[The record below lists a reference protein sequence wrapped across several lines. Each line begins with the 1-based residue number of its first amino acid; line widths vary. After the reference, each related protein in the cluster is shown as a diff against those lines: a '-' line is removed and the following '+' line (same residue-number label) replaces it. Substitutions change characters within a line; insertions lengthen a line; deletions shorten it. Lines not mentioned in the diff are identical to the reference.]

1 MKSKILIVGGAGYI
15 GSHMVL
21 RLAQAGYDVVVFDNL
36 SHGHRDAV
44 LAGEL
49 VVGDLADRAMLARLF
64 AAHRFDAVMHFAS
77 SIQVGESV
85 QQPARYYANNV
96 GNTIHLV
103 EAMIEHGVQRLI
115 FSSTAAIFGDPI
127 RIPIDEAHPRQPV
140 NPYGWSKSMVEQILA
155 DCDCAHGL
163 RSVALRYFNAA
174 GAHPDGLLGERHDP
188 ETHLIPLVL
197 QAASGRRSHISV
209 FGRDYDTPDGTC
221 IRDYIHVMDLA
232 DAHWLALEYLAAG
245 GRSTAFNLGNGDGYS
260 VQQVIDVARQVT
272 GRAIPVQEGP
282 RRAGDPARL
291 VADAARAREVLGWR
305 PHRTGL
311 VDIVRDAWHWEWGQA
326 TQATQ

>member
-21 RLAQAGYDVVVFDNL
+21 RLSQAGYDVVVFDNL

-49 VVGDLADRAMLARLF
+49 VVGDLADRALLARLF

-96 GNTIHLV
+96 GNTLHLI

-140 NPYGWSKSMVEQILA
+140 NPYGWSKSMVE
-155 DCDCAHGL
+155 
-163 RSVALRYFNAA
+163 
-174 GAHPDGLLGERHDP
+174 
-188 ETHLIPLVL
+188 
-197 QAASGRRSHISV
+197 
-209 FGRDYDTPDGTC
+209 
-221 IRDYIHVMDLA
+221 
-232 DAHWLALEYLAAG
+232 
-245 GRSTAFNLGNGDGYS
+245 
-260 VQQVIDVARQVT
+260 
-272 GRAIPVQEGP
+272 
-282 RRAGDPARL
+282 
-291 VADAARAREVLGWR
+291 
-305 PHRTGL
+305 
-311 VDIVRDAWHWEWGQA
+311 
-326 TQATQ
+326 

>member
-127 RIPIDEAHPRQPV
+127 RIPIDETHPRQPV
-140 NPYGWSKSMVEQILA
+140 NPM
-155 DCDCAHGL
+155 
-163 RSVALRYFNAA
+163 A
-174 GAHPDGLLGERHDP
+174 GANPWWSRYWPIATARTVCALWHC
-188 ETHLIPLVL
+188 
-197 QAASGRRSHISV
+197 AISTL
-209 FGRDYDTPDGTC
+209 RAHTPMAYWGSAT
-221 IRDYIHVMDLA
+221 
-232 DAHWLALEYLAAG
+232 
-245 GRSTAFNLGNGDGYS
+245 T
-260 VQQVIDVARQVT
+260 
-272 GRAIPVQEGP
+272 P
-282 RRAGDPARL
+282 RR
-291 VADAARAREVLGWR
+291 
-305 PHRTGL
+305 T
-311 VDIVRDAWHWEWGQA
+311 
-326 TQATQ
+326 

>member
-1 MKSKILIVGGAGYI
+1 M
-15 GSHMVL
+15 
-21 RLAQAGYDVVVFDNL
+21 
-36 SHGHRDAV
+36 
-44 LAGEL
+44 
-49 VVGDLADRAMLARLF
+49 
-64 AAHRFDAVMHFAS
+64 
-77 SIQVGESV
+77 
-85 QQPARYYANNV
+85 
-96 GNTIHLV
+96 
-103 EAMIEHGVQRLI
+103 
-115 FSSTAAIFGDPI
+115 
-127 RIPIDEAHPRQPV
+127 
-140 NPYGWSKSMVEQILA
+140 
-155 DCDCAHGL
+155 
-163 RSVALRYFNAA
+163 
-174 GAHPDGLLGERHDP
+174 
-188 ETHLIPLVL
+188 L